1 MSKSSTLF
9 VGLDVHKNSIDV
21 AIAEEG
27 RDGEVRHYGKIGG
40 DTASLDKVMRRLQA
54 RGATLRVVYEAGPC
68 GYEIYR
74 HLSKLE
80 IDCLVVAPSM
90 IPKRSGDRVKTDRRD
105 AVMLV
110 RLHRAGELSPV
121 YVPREEDEAMR
132 DLVRGRED
140 AKNAEKKAKQRLGAF
155 LLRQGRRYEGKKPWS
170 KAHRRWLG
178 DQSFAHPAQ
187 QITFQEYVATVEQCQ
202 ARVTRL
208 TEQIQALIPE
218 WRLAPVV
225 EAYQAMRGVSL
236 LVATTMA
243 AEVGDLGRF
252 DTPAQLMA
260 YLGLVPSE
268 NSSGG
273 SVRRGGIT
281 KTGNAHARR
290 VLVEGAWSYRY
301 PARVSRALGDRQEGL
316 AEEVKAIAWKAQ
328 VRLCG
333 RFRHLEAVGK
343 PKQVVVTAIAREMA
357 AFLWAIARQ
366 VPIPAT

>member
-1 MSKSSTLF
+1 MAECIF
-9 VGLDVHKNSIDV
+9 VGLDVHKDSINV
-21 AIAEEG
+21 AIAEDG
-27 RDGEVRHYGKIGG
+27 RDGEVRHYGRIGG
-40 DTASLDKVMRRLQA
+40 DIPALDKVIRRLQS

-74 HLSKLE
+74 HLSKLG
-80 IDCLVVAPSM
+80 IDCMVVAPGM
-90 IPKRSGDRVKTDRRD
+90 IPKRSGDRIKNDRRD
-105 AVMLV
+105 ALTLA

-140 AKNAEKKAKQRLGAF
+140 AKAAEKKAKQQLGGF
-155 LLRQGRRYEGKKPWS
+155 LLRQGKRYELGKPWS
-170 KAHRRWLG
+170 RAHRRWLG

-187 QITFQEYVATVEQCQ
+187 QIVFQEYVGAVEQCQ
-202 ARVTRL
+202 ARVERL
-208 TEQIQALIPE
+208 TEQIRILVPT

-225 EAYQAMRGVSL
+225 EAFQAMRGVSL
-236 LVATTMA
+236 IVAVTMA

-252 DTPAQLMA
+252 DTPRQLMA

-268 NSSGG
+268 HSSGG
-273 SVRRGGIT
+273 SVRRGSIT
-281 KTGNAHARR
+281 KTGNGHARR
-290 VLVEGAWSYRY
+290 VLVEGAWSHRF

-316 AEEVKAIAWKAQ
+316 PESVRAIAWKAQ

-333 RFRHLEAVGK
+333 RYRHLESMGK

-357 AFLWAIARQ
+357 AFLWAIARE
-366 VPIPAT
+366 VAIPAT

>member
-1 MSKSSTLF
+1 MAECIF
-9 VGLDVHKNSIDV
+9 VGLDVHKDSIDV
-21 AIAEEG
+21 AIAEDG

-40 DTASLDKVMRRLQA
+40 DIPALDKVIRRLQS

-74 HLSKLE
+74 YLSRRG
-80 IDCLVVAPSM
+80 IDCMVVAPGM
-90 IPKRSGDRVKTDRRD
+90 IPKRSGDRIKNDRRD
-105 AVMLV
+105 ALSLA

-140 AKNAEKKAKQRLGAF
+140 AKKAEKRAKQQLGGF
-155 LLRQGRRYEGKKPWS
+155 LLRHGRRCEVGKPWS
-170 KAHRRWLG
+170 RAYRRWLG

-187 QITFQEYVATVEQCQ
+187 QIAFQEYVAAVEQCQ
-202 ARVTRL
+202 ERVERL
-208 TEQIQALIPE
+208 TEQIRILVPE

-225 EAYQAMRGVSL
+225 EAFQAMRGVSL
-236 LVATTMA
+236 LVAATMA
-243 AEVGDLGRF
+243 AEVGDLSRF
-252 DTPAQLMA
+252 DNPRQLMA

-268 NSSGG
+268 HSSGG
-273 SVRRGGIT
+273 SVRRGSIT
-281 KTGNAHARR
+281 KTGNGHARR
-290 VLVEGAWSYRY
+290 VLVEGAWSHRY

-316 AEEVKAIAWKAQ
+316 PEVVRDIAWKAQ
-328 VRLCG
+328 VRLCQ

-357 AFLWAIARQ
+357 AFLWAIARE
-366 VPIPAT
+366 VPIPAP